1 MKTMN
6 SPLENNTANHSLH
19 HLVDEIIRDF
29 SSERFIG
36 ESQIVNNI
44 SLDLFICTKEESVLS
59 SVITELLHAF
69 LSNAA
74 EGEIE
79 VSARELF
86 GNTMKV
92 SVRDNNCYNTYAVAC
107 ALQKVVPMA
116 ESIGGFLNIVNQR
129 QKITTIEFS
138 FPFDREMQLST
149 DDV

>member
-6 SPLENNTANHSLH
+6 STLDNNTAKHSLH

-29 SSERFIG
+29 SSERLIG
-36 ESQIVNNI
+36 ECQIANNV
-44 SLDLFICTKEESVLS
+44 SPDLFICTKDEAVLS
-59 SVITELLHAF
+59 SVISGLLHAF

-74 EGEIE
+74 DGQIE

-92 SVRDNNCYNTYAVAC
+92 CVRDNNCYNTYAVAC
-107 ALQKVVPMA
+107 ALQRIVPMA

-138 FPFDREMQLST
+138 FPFEREIQLST